1 MESKHLPTFGPSSV
15 FAMAYGSPLAFFFSS
30 FALLVASIPG
40 LVPVGVAEPSFYDPS
55 RVTQLFWRPR
65 IFLYKGF
72 LSDEERDHIIK
83 LVGEEQDD
91 EVDCGGQRVREGP
104 DEQRADELRRV
115 PTEAS
120 DYKAVMRTITCPC
133 IAETTTQFNP
143 QLWTQIM
150 ERVNE
155 CGYSTQQESRAGLLH
170 GPSFQRVIPYDIFTM
185 HDFSSSLHLLNNSG
199 DKQKMV
205 NPFKYYATG
214 MVRSTNR
221 ILTIFMIQRTKRL
234 AAFDTPPCSC
244 IFLT

>member
-1 MESKHLPTFGPSSV
+1 MLTLVARERKRQSKTGVPRNAGNKVVIHISGRRKHENRSFRFLSLCRQSGGRLRNPPTTVFVPSPGFYSVAMESKHLPTFGPSSV

-120 DYKAVMRTITCPC
+120 GTLHFLSLGRRLLIAMR
-133 IAETTTQFNP
+133 
-143 QLWTQIM
+143 L
-150 ERVNE
+150 
-155 CGYSTQQESRAGLLH
+155 
-170 GPSFQRVIPYDIFTM
+170 
-185 HDFSSSLHLLNNSG
+185 
-199 DKQKMV
+199 
-205 NPFKYYATG
+205 
-214 MVRSTNR
+214 
-221 ILTIFMIQRTKRL
+221 
-234 AAFDTPPCSC
+234 
-244 IFLT
+244 